1 MADQPSGVARRV
13 AWSAA
18 LTVVS
23 LAMFETLAHIGG
35 WLPEPVGLLSLIVV
49 SCAFVGGSQGG
60 LASAAVCV
68 AFAIAA
74 GLFGSLM
81 FPWDDRHFGR
91 ASIAAYAL
99 PALALLVGMLRI
111 QAQNRLNR
119 YNLARAEADASERR
133 YRELIEGL
141 GGVFWQV
148 RLPDLSV
155 EFVSHRSA
163 DLFGYPVTHWLD
175 SDRIWHELIHPD
187 DRDSVIAAL
196 RGASATGETQE
207 IDHRVVR
214 NTGEE
219 IRVRS
224 LVQSELDDAAQ
235 NQILRG
241 VTVPSA
247 YHLSRI
253 SHAAT
258 E

>member
-18 LTVVS
+18 LTAVS
-23 LAMFETLAHIGG
+23 LAMFETLAQLGG
-35 WLPEPVGLLSLIVV
+35 WLPEPVGLLALIVV

-60 LASAAVCV
+60 LASAAICV
-68 AFAIAA
+68 VFSIVA
-74 GLFGSLM
+74 GLVGSLM
-81 FPWDDRHFGR
+81 FPWDSRHFGR
-91 ASIAAYAL
+91 ASIAAYTL

-111 QAQNRLNR
+111 QAQNRLSR
-119 YNLARAEADASERR
+119 YNVARAEADTAERR

-155 EFVSHRSA
+155 EFVSHRST

-175 SDRIWHELIHPD
+175 SDRIWHELVHPD
-187 DRDSVIAAL
+187 DRDLVIAAL
-196 RGASATGETQE
+196 HAASSTGQTQE

-214 NTGEE
+214 STGDV
-219 IRVRS
+219 ICVRS
-224 LVQSELDDAAQ
+224 LVQSEDDSTR
-235 NQILRG
+235 NLVVRG

-247 YHLSRI
+247 YHLSR
-253 SHAAT
+253 AT
-258 E
+258 GGTS